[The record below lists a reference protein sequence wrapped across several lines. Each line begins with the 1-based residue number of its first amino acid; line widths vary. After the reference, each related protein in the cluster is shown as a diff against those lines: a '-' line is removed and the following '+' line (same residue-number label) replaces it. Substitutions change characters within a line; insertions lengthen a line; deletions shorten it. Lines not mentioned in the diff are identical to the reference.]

1 MFVEFV
7 TGSMQQFVATRDFAL
22 NFDDPKT
29 TPSVKI
35 REGQVLLY
43 DGISATYKKDG
54 AIITGR
60 CRSLKSAIVNAQWMI
75 PAVLPIEVTDEF
87 SKSMREA
94 DESTDEFS
102 DLLQQ
107 KNDVPVEEEMVQIRK
122 SDYDALRGGNFDA
135 FAAGNSSDVFVAP
148 LPNKQKNNVILEQD
162 LIVKVFNTKEKI
174 AEEKSGKLEV
184 AGDQVAVRKV
194 GAISVNSSTAVVN
207 QPEKRT
213 PKIIRADEMG
223 AEGTIPLKM
232 SKAAS
237 SQAPEK
243 KKNTFIV
250 DASTPRTVSEDMTRE
265 EIHRITKVVNADE
278 SQDAMIVSTIKQG
291 PKVKEVDGITFRK
304 TDSPLEVTL
313 KKVKSPTE
321 MTVTTRVGSGS
332 TPVEDPTGRT
342 VTASKPVQ
350 EVELQEPDPVDEKKV
365 EEDTAAKKAHEEAAA
380 KKAKERADARKKA
393 SAQTQKLME
402 VGKKPALKKTA
413 TKKET
418 VESKV
423 KSQEE
428 SVPAEGNADNYLLM
442 LPDDWGKLHWVKK
455 ESFIKELTD
464 VGFIKFIL
472 SVETINAVQKACVE
486 RLKQLEQEAAG

>member
-54 AIITGR
+54 AVVTGR

-107 KNDVPVEEEMVQIRK
+107 KNDVPVEEEMIQMTR
-122 SDYDALRGGNFDA
+122 SDYDALRGGSFDA
-135 FAAGNSSDVFVAP
+135 YAAGNSGDVFVAP
-148 LPNKQKNNVILEQD
+148 LPSKQKSKVILEQD
-162 LIVKVFNTKEKI
+162 LIVKVFDTKQKI

-184 AGDQVAVRKV
+184 AGDQVVVKKV
-194 GAISVNSSTAVVN
+194 GAISVNSSTAVFN
-207 QPEKRT
+207 QPAKRNI
-213 PKIIRADEMG
+213 KIIRADEMG

-232 SKAAS
+232 SKVAS
-237 SQAPEK
+237 SSQVPEK
-243 KKNTFIV
+243 KTFIV
-250 DASTPRTVSEDMTRE
+250 DSSTPRTISEDMTRE
-265 EIHRITKVVNADE
+265 EIHRITKVVKADE
-278 SQDAMIVSTIKQG
+278 SQDAMIVGTIKQG
-291 PKVKEVDGITFRK
+291 PKVKEIDGITFRK

-321 MTVTTRVGSGS
+321 MTITTKVGSGS
-332 TPVEDPTGRT
+332 TSIEDPTGRT

-350 EVELQEPDPVDEKKV
+350 EVELQESDPVDEKKV
-365 EEDTAAKKAHEEAAA
+365 EEEAAAKKAKKEAAA
-380 KKAKERADARKKA
+380 KKAKERADARKK
-393 SAQTQKLME
+393 SSVQTQKIME
-402 VGKKPALKKTA
+402 GGKKPAPKEVVTE
-413 TKKET
+413 ET
-418 VESKV
+418 VA
-423 KSQEE
+423 KSEE
-428 SVPAEGNADNYLLM
+428 EYAPAVDNADNYLLM
-442 LPDDWGKLHWVKK
+442 LPDEWGKLHWVKK
-455 ESFIKELTD
+455 ELFIKEQTD

-486 RLKQLEQEAAG
+486 RLKELEQEAAG